1 MEQQQQQAST
11 EHYQKVVDRLAQQL
25 GAMHVEK
32 ASMAELL
39 IEKEREILQLK
50 QYIADQNDS
59 QEEAVETVEPELV
72 K

>member
-1 MEQQQQQAST
+1 MEQQQQQQAST

-39 IEKEREILQLK
+39 LEKEREILQLK
-50 QYIADQNDS
+50 QHIADQ
-59 QEEAVETVEPELV
+59 ETATEAVETVEPELV